1 MSLRSFYLPAFIL
14 SLLILG
20 NGFIYLSTKEN
31 ILSYKD
37 NPPFRLDDFTQS
49 YRLSSKSKLLNL
61 LDGDPDTRWIKL
73 QEGLDDRDWEVELKL
88 THKWNGEE
96 YSPQAIQGIQVVP
109 CSYSRVTLTPIL
121 REAINVDKV
130 QRLPDDEILY
140 SKDVQTK
147 ASVPILLPLNGRL
160 NMKSTEIYPEGIS
173 ILLLRGKFHSK
184 DGCIQ
189 DIRVY

>member
-1 MSLRSFYLPAFIL
+1 M
-14 SLLILG
+14 ILG
-20 NGFIYLSTKEN
+20 NGFIYLTTKEN

-49 YRLSSKSKLLNL
+49 YRLSSKSKLLHL

-73 QEGLDDRDWEVELKL
+73 QEGLEDRDWEVELKL
-88 THKWNGEE
+88 THRWNGEE
-96 YSPQAIQGIQVVP
+96 YIPQVIQGIQIIP
-109 CSYSRVTLTPIL
+109 CSDSNVTLTPVL

-130 QRLPDDEILY
+130 LRLPDDEILY
-140 SKDVQTK
+140 SQDIQTQ
-147 ASVPILLPLNGRL
+147 ASVPILLPLDRKL
-160 NMKSTEIYPEGIS
+160 DLKPTQIYPEGIF